1 MASGKKKSPDFFE
14 DHWVDPVAAATRTQA
29 AKAATRKRKVG
40 FYISED
46 LLNRF
51 NRKFHE
57 LKLSAIPVDNK
68 SSPNGSNSEPLDVK
82 PQNLRLSK
90 VQRDAGW
97 SGSVHRIDIP
107 TRLGH
112 RSVCN
117 DSSYQAAF
125 NQRDSLGSIP
135 FQVETI

>member
-57 LKLSAIPVDNK
+57 LKLSAIPIDNK
-68 SSPNGSNSEPLDVK
+68 SSLLEMALVYALDDLDKGKGSHLLKE
-82 PQNLRLSK
+82 
-90 VQRDAGW
+90 
-97 SGSVHRIDIP
+97 
-107 TRLGH
+107 LG
-112 RSVCN
+112 
-117 DSSYQAAF
+117 
-125 NQRDSLGSIP
+125 
-135 FQVETI
+135 